1 MSKQMEF
8 IVGLHVR
15 VWWLHVFLP
24 ISGVINKT
32 ETLYN
37 STSQLSL
44 QNLTVTF
51 TQNAF

>member
-1 MSKQMEF
+1 MEF
-8 IVGLHVR
+8 IVGLHGK

-44 QNLTVTF
+44 LRTHFKIFSSFFQLR
-51 TQNAF
+51 